1 MNKFYTAQEIADKL
15 KIKKNTVYELI
26 KRGELSSSK
35 VGKQLRVSEE
45 QLALYLKTASSSPSQ
60 EMSLRAPD
68 FQPES
73 SLLKRDYLLHSN
85 GLILCGQT
93 SPALELLLSQMSIH
107 PDGIPVLQSHMN
119 SYNGLYSLYFRKA
132 HIASASLS
140 VEDICRL
147 VPGTEL
153 TVICLYEY
161 PVGLYVQKGNPKQ
174 IETIRDLTRP
184 DITFA
189 NREKGSTRRIFLDR
203 ILLKEQISPKS
214 IAGYERELVSDLSTA
229 AAIIDGSA
237 DAALGEEL
245 VVRQTKAL
253 SFLPLKKLP
262 MYLVMETASLEKPG
276 FTPLLEIIRSE
287 EYRTILKNQT
297 GYDTS
302 HTGEIRTLYLSPEY
316 IPAPAHEKGTV
327 HERNSFRHCPFS
339 FIYSRRGKYFTL
351 LPPVPSLL
359 YTSRLFSSLLT
370 ASLSFLR

>member
-1 MNKFYTAQEIADKL
+1 M
-15 KIKKNTVYELI
+15 
-26 KRGELSSSK
+26 
-35 VGKQLRVSEE
+35 
-45 QLALYLKTASSSPSQ
+45 
-60 EMSLRAPD
+60 
-68 FQPES
+68 
-73 SLLKRDYLLHSN
+73 
-85 GLILCGQT
+85 
-93 SPALELLLSQMSIH
+93 
-107 PDGIPVLQSHMN
+107 
-119 SYNGLYSLYFRKA
+119 
-132 HIASASLS
+132 
-140 VEDICRL
+140 
-147 VPGTEL
+147 
-153 TVICLYEY
+153 
-161 PVGLYVQKGNPKQ
+161 QKGNPKQ

-302 HTGEIRTLYLSPEY
+302 HTGEIRTLS
-316 IPAPAHEKGTV
+316 
-327 HERNSFRHCPFS
+327 
-339 FIYSRRGKYFTL
+339 
-351 LPPVPSLL
+351 
-359 YTSRLFSSLLT
+359 
-370 ASLSFLR
+370 

>member
-302 HTGEIRTLYLSPEY
+302 HTGEIRTLS
-316 IPAPAHEKGTV
+316 
-327 HERNSFRHCPFS
+327 
-339 FIYSRRGKYFTL
+339 
-351 LPPVPSLL
+351 
-359 YTSRLFSSLLT
+359 
-370 ASLSFLR
+370 

>member
-45 QLALYLKTASSSPSQ
+45 QLSLYLKTASSSQ
-60 EMSLRAPD
+60 ETSLKAPD

-85 GLILCGQT
+85 GLILCGQA

-107 PDGIPVLQSHMN
+107 PEGIPVLQSHMN
-119 SYNGLYSLYFRKA
+119 SYNGLYSLYFGKA

-140 VEDICRL
+140 EEDICRL

-153 TVICLYEY
+153 TAICLYEY
-161 PVGLYVQKGNPKQ
+161 PVGLYVKKGNPKQ
-174 IETIRDLTRP
+174 IEAIRDLTRP

-203 ILLKEQISPKS
+203 ILMKEQISPKS
-214 IAGYERELVSDLSTA
+214 ISGYERELVSDLSTA
-229 AAIIDGSA
+229 ASIIDGSA

-245 VVRQTKAL
+245 VIRQTKTL
-253 SFLPLKKLP
+253 SFLPLEKLP

-302 HTGEIRTLYLSPEY
+302 HTGEIRTLS
-316 IPAPAHEKGTV
+316 
-327 HERNSFRHCPFS
+327 
-339 FIYSRRGKYFTL
+339 
-351 LPPVPSLL
+351 
-359 YTSRLFSSLLT
+359 
-370 ASLSFLR
+370 

>member
-45 QLALYLKTASSSPSQ
+45 QLSLYLKTSSSSQ
-60 EMSLRAPD
+60 ETSLKAPD

-85 GLILCGQT
+85 GLILCGRA

-107 PDGIPVLQSHMN
+107 PEGIPVLQSHMN
-119 SYNGLYSLYFRKA
+119 SYNGLYSLYFGKA

-140 VEDICRL
+140 EEDICRL

-153 TVICLYEY
+153 TAICLYEY
-161 PVGLYVQKGNPKQ
+161 PVGLYVKKGNPKQ
-174 IETIRDLTRP
+174 LEAIRDLTRP
-184 DITFA
+184 DIMFA

-203 ILLKEQISPKS
+203 ILMKEKISPKS
-214 IAGYERELVSDLSTA
+214 ISGYERELVSDLSTA

-245 VVRQTKAL
+245 VIRQTKTL
-253 SFLPLKKLP
+253 SFLPLEKLP

-276 FTPLLEIIRSE
+276 FAPLLEIIRSE

-302 HTGEIRTLYLSPEY
+302 HTGEIR
-316 IPAPAHEKGTV
+316 
-327 HERNSFRHCPFS
+327 N
-339 FIYSRRGKYFTL
+339 
-351 LPPVPSLL
+351 LP
-359 YTSRLFSSLLT
+359 
-370 ASLSFLR
+370 

>member
-45 QLALYLKTASSSPSQ
+45 QLSLYLKTASSSQ
-60 EMSLRAPD
+60 ETSLKAPD

-85 GLILCGQT
+85 GLILCGQA

-107 PDGIPVLQSHMN
+107 PEGIPVLQSHMN
-119 SYNGLYSLYFRKA
+119 SYNGLYSLYFGKA

-140 VEDICRL
+140 EEDICRL

-153 TVICLYEY
+153 TAICLYEY
-161 PVGLYVQKGNPKQ
+161 PVGLYVKKGNPKQ
-174 IETIRDLTRP
+174 IEAIRDLTRP

-203 ILLKEQISPKS
+203 ILMKEKISPKS
-214 IAGYERELVSDLSTA
+214 ISGYERELVSDLSTA

-245 VVRQTKAL
+245 VIRQTKTL
-253 SFLPLKKLP
+253 SFLPLEKLP

-302 HTGEIRTLYLSPEY
+302 HTGEIRTLS
-316 IPAPAHEKGTV
+316 
-327 HERNSFRHCPFS
+327 
-339 FIYSRRGKYFTL
+339 
-351 LPPVPSLL
+351 
-359 YTSRLFSSLLT
+359 
-370 ASLSFLR
+370 

>member
-147 VPGTEL
+147 VLGTEL

-302 HTGEIRTLYLSPEY
+302 HTGEIRTLS
-316 IPAPAHEKGTV
+316 
-327 HERNSFRHCPFS
+327 
-339 FIYSRRGKYFTL
+339 
-351 LPPVPSLL
+351 
-359 YTSRLFSSLLT
+359 
-370 ASLSFLR
+370 

>member
-45 QLALYLKTASSSPSQ
+45 QLSLYLKTASSSQ
-60 EMSLRAPD
+60 ETSLKAPD

-85 GLILCGQT
+85 GLILCGQA

-107 PDGIPVLQSHMN
+107 PEGIPVLQSHMN
-119 SYNGLYSLYFRKA
+119 SYNGLYSLYFGKA

-140 VEDICRL
+140 EEDICRL

-153 TVICLYEY
+153 TAICLYEY
-161 PVGLYVQKGNPKQ
+161 PVGLYVKKGNPKQ
-174 IETIRDLTRP
+174 IEAIRDLTRP

-203 ILLKEQISPKS
+203 ILMKEQISPKS
-214 IAGYERELVSDLSTA
+214 ISGYERELVSDLSTA

-245 VVRQTKAL
+245 VIRQTKTL
-253 SFLPLKKLP
+253 SFLPLEKLP

-302 HTGEIRTLYLSPEY
+302 HTGEIRTLS
-316 IPAPAHEKGTV
+316 
-327 HERNSFRHCPFS
+327 
-339 FIYSRRGKYFTL
+339 
-351 LPPVPSLL
+351 
-359 YTSRLFSSLLT
+359 
-370 ASLSFLR
+370 

>member
-45 QLALYLKTASSSPSQ
+45 QLALYLKTASSSQ
-60 EMSLRAPD
+60 EISLKTPD

-93 SPALELLLSQMSIH
+93 SPALELLLSQMSVH
-107 PDGIPVLQSHMN
+107 PDSIPVLQSHMN
-119 SYNGLYSLYFRKA
+119 SYNGLYSLYFGKS

-140 VEDICRL
+140 EEDICCL

-153 TVICLYEY
+153 TAICLYEY
-161 PVGLYVQKGNPKQ
+161 PVGLYVKKGNPKN
-174 IETIRDLTRP
+174 IENIRDLTRP

-203 ILLKEQISPKS
+203 ILMKEKISPGS
-214 IAGYERELVSDLSTA
+214 ISGYERELVSDLSTA
-229 AAIIDGSA
+229 AAIIDGRA

-245 VVRQTKAL
+245 IIRQTQVL
-253 SFLPLKKLP
+253 SFLPMEKLP
-262 MYLVMETASLEKPG
+262 MYLVMKTTSMEKPG
-276 FTPLLEIIRSE
+276 FAPLLEIIRSE

-302 HTGEIRTLYLSPEY
+302 HTGEIR
-316 IPAPAHEKGTV
+316 
-327 HERNSFRHCPFS
+327 N
-339 FIYSRRGKYFTL
+339 
-351 LPPVPSLL
+351 LP
-359 YTSRLFSSLLT
+359 
-370 ASLSFLR
+370 

>member
-45 QLALYLKTASSSPSQ
+45 QLSLYLKTASSSQ
-60 EMSLRAPD
+60 ETSLKAPD

-85 GLILCGQT
+85 GLILCGQA

-107 PDGIPVLQSHMN
+107 PEGIPVLQSHMN
-119 SYNGLYSLYFRKA
+119 SYNGLYSLYFGKA

-140 VEDICRL
+140 EEDICRL

-153 TVICLYEY
+153 TAICLYEY
-161 PVGLYVQKGNPKQ
+161 PVGLYVKKGNPKQ
-174 IETIRDLTRP
+174 IEAIRDLTRP

-203 ILLKEQISPKS
+203 ILMKEQISPKS
-214 IAGYERELVSDLSTA
+214 ISGYERELVSDLSTA

-245 VVRQTKAL
+245 VIRQTKTL
-253 SFLPLKKLP
+253 SFLSLEKLP

-302 HTGEIRTLYLSPEY
+302 HTGEIRTLS
-316 IPAPAHEKGTV
+316 
-327 HERNSFRHCPFS
+327 
-339 FIYSRRGKYFTL
+339 
-351 LPPVPSLL
+351 
-359 YTSRLFSSLLT
+359 
-370 ASLSFLR
+370 

>member
-45 QLALYLKTASSSPSQ
+45 QLAMYLKTASSKATM
-60 EMSLRAPD
+60 EMSLKAPD

-93 SPALELLLSQMSIH
+93 SPALELLLSQMAIH

-119 SYNGLYSLYFRKA
+119 SYNGLYSLYFKKA

-140 VEDICRL
+140 IEDICRL

-161 PVGLYVQKGNPKQ
+161 PIGLYVQKGNPKH
-174 IETIRDLTRP
+174 IKNIRDLTRS

-203 ILLKEQISPKS
+203 ILMKEQISPKS
-214 IAGYERELVSDLSTA
+214 ISGYERELVSDLSTA

-245 VVRQTKAL
+245 IIRQTKAL
-253 SFLPLKKLP
+253 SFLPLKKVP
-262 MYLVMETASLEKPG
+262 MYLVMETDSMEKPG
-276 FTPLLEIIRSE
+276 FHPLLEIIRSE

-302 HTGEIRTLYLSPEY
+302 HTGEILSLPSQRGQ
-316 IPAPAHEKGTV
+316 IPF
-327 HERNSFRHCPFS
+327 ERP
-339 FIYSRRGKYFTL
+339 
-351 LPPVPSLL
+351 
-359 YTSRLFSSLLT
+359 
-370 ASLSFLR
+370 

>member
-45 QLALYLKTASSSPSQ
+45 QLSLYLKTASSSQ
-60 EMSLRAPD
+60 ETSLKAPD

-85 GLILCGQT
+85 GLILCGQA

-107 PDGIPVLQSHMN
+107 PEGIPVLQSHMN
-119 SYNGLYSLYFRKA
+119 SYNGLYSLYFGKA

-140 VEDICRL
+140 EEDICRL

-153 TVICLYEY
+153 TAICLYGY
-161 PVGLYVQKGNPKQ
+161 PVGLYVKKGNPKQ
-174 IETIRDLTRP
+174 IEAIRDLTRP

-203 ILLKEQISPKS
+203 ILMKEQISPKS
-214 IAGYERELVSDLSTA
+214 ISGYERELVSDLSTA

-245 VVRQTKAL
+245 VIRQTKTL
-253 SFLPLKKLP
+253 SFLPLEKLP

-302 HTGEIRTLYLSPEY
+302 HTGEIRTLL
-316 IPAPAHEKGTV
+316 
-327 HERNSFRHCPFS
+327 
-339 FIYSRRGKYFTL
+339 
-351 LPPVPSLL
+351 
-359 YTSRLFSSLLT
+359 
-370 ASLSFLR
+370 

>member
-45 QLALYLKTASSSPSQ
+45 QLALYLKTTSSSQ
-60 EMSLRAPD
+60 EISLKTPD

-93 SPALELLLSQMSIH
+93 SPALELLLSQMSVH
-107 PDGIPVLQSHMN
+107 PDSIPVLQSHMN
-119 SYNGLYSLYFRKA
+119 SYNGLYSLYFGKS

-140 VEDICRL
+140 EEDICCL

-153 TVICLYEY
+153 TAICLYEY
-161 PVGLYVQKGNPKQ
+161 PVGLYVKKGNPKN
-174 IETIRDLTRP
+174 IENIRDLTRP

-203 ILLKEQISPKS
+203 ILMKEKISPGS
-214 IAGYERELVSDLSTA
+214 IFGYERELVSDLSTA
-229 AAIIDGSA
+229 AAIIDGRA

-245 VVRQTKAL
+245 IIRQTQAL
-253 SFLPLKKLP
+253 SFLPMEKLP
-262 MYLVMETASLEKPG
+262 MYLVMKTTSMEKPG
-276 FTPLLEIIRSE
+276 FAPLLEIIRSE

-302 HTGEIRTLYLSPEY
+302 HTGEIR
-316 IPAPAHEKGTV
+316 
-327 HERNSFRHCPFS
+327 N
-339 FIYSRRGKYFTL
+339 
-351 LPPVPSLL
+351 LP
-359 YTSRLFSSLLT
+359 
-370 ASLSFLR
+370 

>member
-45 QLALYLKTASSSPSQ
+45 QLSLYLKTASSSQ
-60 EMSLRAPD
+60 ETSLKAPD

-85 GLILCGQT
+85 GLILCGQA

-107 PDGIPVLQSHMN
+107 PEGIPVLQSHMN
-119 SYNGLYSLYFRKA
+119 SYNGLYSLYFGKA

-140 VEDICRL
+140 EEDICRL

-153 TVICLYEY
+153 TAICLYEY
-161 PVGLYVQKGNPKQ
+161 PVGLYVKKGNPKQ
-174 IETIRDLTRP
+174 IEAIRDLTRP

-203 ILLKEQISPKS
+203 ILMKEQISPKS
-214 IAGYERELVSDLSTA
+214 ISGYERELVSDLSTA
-229 AAIIDGSA
+229 TAIIDGSA

-245 VVRQTKAL
+245 VIRQTKTL

-297 GYDTS
+297 GYETS
-302 HTGEIRTLYLSPEY
+302 HTGEIRTLS
-316 IPAPAHEKGTV
+316 
-327 HERNSFRHCPFS
+327 
-339 FIYSRRGKYFTL
+339 
-351 LPPVPSLL
+351 
-359 YTSRLFSSLLT
+359 
-370 ASLSFLR
+370 

>member
-35 VGKQLRVSEE
+35 IGKQLRVSEE
-45 QLALYLKTASSSPSQ
+45 QLSLYLKTASSSQ
-60 EMSLRAPD
+60 ETSLKAPD

-85 GLILCGQT
+85 GLILCGQA

-107 PDGIPVLQSHMN
+107 PEGIPVLQSHMN
-119 SYNGLYSLYFRKA
+119 SYNGLYSLYFGKA

-140 VEDICRL
+140 EEDICRL

-153 TVICLYEY
+153 TAICLYEY
-161 PVGLYVQKGNPKQ
+161 PVGLYVKKGNPKQ
-174 IETIRDLTRP
+174 IEAIRDLTRP

-203 ILLKEQISPKS
+203 ILMKEQISPKS
-214 IAGYERELVSDLSTA
+214 ISGYERELVSDLSTA

-245 VVRQTKAL
+245 VIRQTKTL
-253 SFLPLKKLP
+253 SFLPLEKLP

-302 HTGEIRTLYLSPEY
+302 HTGEIRTLS
-316 IPAPAHEKGTV
+316 
-327 HERNSFRHCPFS
+327 
-339 FIYSRRGKYFTL
+339 
-351 LPPVPSLL
+351 
-359 YTSRLFSSLLT
+359 
-370 ASLSFLR
+370 

>member
-45 QLALYLKTASSSPSQ
+45 QLSLYLKTASSSQ
-60 EMSLRAPD
+60 ETSLKAPD

-85 GLILCGQT
+85 GLILCGQA

-107 PDGIPVLQSHMN
+107 PEGIPVLQSHMN
-119 SYNGLYSLYFRKA
+119 SYNGLYSLYFGKA

-140 VEDICRL
+140 EEDICRL

-153 TVICLYEY
+153 TAICLYEY
-161 PVGLYVQKGNPKQ
+161 PVGLYVKKGNPKQ
-174 IETIRDLTRP
+174 IEAIRDLTRP

-203 ILLKEQISPKS
+203 ILMKEQISPKS
-214 IAGYERELVSDLSTA
+214 ISGYERGLVSDLSTA

-245 VVRQTKAL
+245 VIRQTKTL

-302 HTGEIRTLYLSPEY
+302 HTGEIRTLS
-316 IPAPAHEKGTV
+316 
-327 HERNSFRHCPFS
+327 
-339 FIYSRRGKYFTL
+339 
-351 LPPVPSLL
+351 
-359 YTSRLFSSLLT
+359 
-370 ASLSFLR
+370 

>member
-45 QLALYLKTASSSPSQ
+45 QLALYLKTASSSQ
-60 EMSLRAPD
+60 EISLLTPD

-107 PDGIPVLQSHMN
+107 PNGIPVLQSHMN
-119 SYNGLYSLYFRKA
+119 SYNGLYSLYFGKA

-140 VEDICRL
+140 EEDICRL

-153 TVICLYEY
+153 TAICLYEY

-174 IETIRDLTRP
+174 IEAIRDLTRP

-203 ILLKEQISPKS
+203 ILMKEKISPKNIS
-214 IAGYERELVSDLSTA
+214 GYERELVSDLSTA

-245 VVRQTKAL
+245 VIRQTKTL
-253 SFLPLKKLP
+253 SFLPLEKLP
-262 MYLVMETASLEKPG
+262 MYLVIETASLEKPG
-276 FTPLLEIIRSE
+276 FAPLLEIIRSE

-302 HTGEIRTLYLSPEY
+302 RTGEIRTLS
-316 IPAPAHEKGTV
+316 
-327 HERNSFRHCPFS
+327 
-339 FIYSRRGKYFTL
+339 
-351 LPPVPSLL
+351 
-359 YTSRLFSSLLT
+359 
-370 ASLSFLR
+370 

>member
-45 QLALYLKTASSSPSQ
+45 QLALYLKTASSSQ
-60 EMSLRAPD
+60 EISLKTPD

-93 SPALELLLSQMSIH
+93 SPALELLLSQMSVH
-107 PDGIPVLQSHMN
+107 PDSIPVLQSHMN
-119 SYNGLYSLYFRKA
+119 SYNGLYSLYFGKS

-140 VEDICRL
+140 EEDICCL

-153 TVICLYEY
+153 TAICLYEY
-161 PVGLYVQKGNPKQ
+161 PVGLYVKKGNPKN
-174 IETIRDLTRP
+174 IENIRDLTRP
-184 DITFA
+184 DVTFA

-203 ILLKEQISPKS
+203 ILMKEKISPGS
-214 IAGYERELVSDLSTA
+214 VSGYERELVSDLSTA
-229 AAIIDGSA
+229 AAIIDGRA
-237 DAALGEEL
+237 DTALGEEL
-245 VVRQTKAL
+245 IIRQTQAL
-253 SFLPLKKLP
+253 SFLPMEKLP
-262 MYLVMETASLEKPG
+262 MYLVMKTTSMEKPG
-276 FTPLLEIIRSE
+276 FAPLLEIIRSE

-302 HTGEIRTLYLSPEY
+302 HTGEIR
-316 IPAPAHEKGTV
+316 
-327 HERNSFRHCPFS
+327 N
-339 FIYSRRGKYFTL
+339 
-351 LPPVPSLL
+351 LP
-359 YTSRLFSSLLT
+359 
-370 ASLSFLR
+370 

>member
-45 QLALYLKTASSSPSQ
+45 QLSLYLKTSSSSQ
-60 EMSLRAPD
+60 ETSLKAPD

-85 GLILCGQT
+85 GLILCGQA

-107 PDGIPVLQSHMN
+107 PEGIPVLQSHMN
-119 SYNGLYSLYFRKA
+119 SYNGLYSLYFGKA

-140 VEDICRL
+140 EEDICRL

-153 TVICLYEY
+153 TAICLYEY
-161 PVGLYVQKGNPKQ
+161 PVGLYVKKGNPKN
-174 IETIRDLTRP
+174 IENIRDLTRP
-184 DITFA
+184 DVTFA

-203 ILLKEQISPKS
+203 ILMKEKISPKS
-214 IAGYERELVSDLSTA
+214 ISGYERELVSDLSTA

-245 VVRQTKAL
+245 VIRQTKTL
-253 SFLPLKKLP
+253 SFLPLEKLP

-276 FTPLLEIIRSE
+276 FAPLLEIIRSE

-302 HTGEIRTLYLSPEY
+302 HTGEIRTLS
-316 IPAPAHEKGTV
+316 
-327 HERNSFRHCPFS
+327 
-339 FIYSRRGKYFTL
+339 
-351 LPPVPSLL
+351 
-359 YTSRLFSSLLT
+359 
-370 ASLSFLR
+370 

>member
-45 QLALYLKTASSSPSQ
+45 QLALYLKTASSSQ
-60 EMSLRAPD
+60 EISLKTPD

-93 SPALELLLSQMSIH
+93 SPALELLLSQMSVH
-107 PDGIPVLQSHMN
+107 PDSIPVLQSHMN
-119 SYNGLYSLYFRKA
+119 SYNGLYSLYFGKS

-140 VEDICRL
+140 EEDICCL

-153 TVICLYEY
+153 TAICLYEY
-161 PVGLYVQKGNPKQ
+161 PVGLYVKKGNPKN
-174 IETIRDLTRP
+174 IENIRDLTRP

-203 ILLKEQISPKS
+203 ILMKEKISPGS
-214 IAGYERELVSDLSTA
+214 VSGYERELVSDLSTA
-229 AAIIDGSA
+229 AAIIDGRA

-245 VVRQTKAL
+245 IIRQTQAL
-253 SFLPLKKLP
+253 SFLPMEKLP
-262 MYLVMETASLEKPG
+262 MYLVMKTTSMEKPG
-276 FTPLLEIIRSE
+276 FAPLLEIIRSE

-302 HTGEIRTLYLSPEY
+302 HTGEIR
-316 IPAPAHEKGTV
+316 
-327 HERNSFRHCPFS
+327 N
-339 FIYSRRGKYFTL
+339 
-351 LPPVPSLL
+351 LP
-359 YTSRLFSSLLT
+359 
-370 ASLSFLR
+370 

>member
-45 QLALYLKTASSSPSQ
+45 QLALYLKTASSSQ
-60 EMSLRAPD
+60 ETSLKAPD

-85 GLILCGQT
+85 GLILCGQA

-107 PDGIPVLQSHMN
+107 PEGIPVLQSHMN
-119 SYNGLYSLYFRKA
+119 SYNGLYSLYFGKA

-140 VEDICRL
+140 EEDICRL

-153 TVICLYEY
+153 TAICLYEY

-174 IETIRDLTRP
+174 IEAIRDLTRP

-203 ILLKEQISPKS
+203 ILMKEKISPKS
-214 IAGYERELVSDLSTA
+214 ISGYERELVSDLSTA
-229 AAIIDGSA
+229 AAIIDGST

-245 VVRQTKAL
+245 VIRQTEAL
-253 SFLPLKKLP
+253 SFLPLEKLP

-276 FTPLLEIIRSE
+276 FAPLLEIIRSE

-302 HTGEIRTLYLSPEY
+302 RTGEIRTLS
-316 IPAPAHEKGTV
+316 
-327 HERNSFRHCPFS
+327 
-339 FIYSRRGKYFTL
+339 
-351 LPPVPSLL
+351 
-359 YTSRLFSSLLT
+359 
-370 ASLSFLR
+370 

>member
-45 QLALYLKTASSSPSQ
+45 QLSLYLKTASSSQ
-60 EMSLRAPD
+60 ETSLKAPD

-85 GLILCGQT
+85 GLILCGQA

-107 PDGIPVLQSHMN
+107 PEGIPVLQSHMN
-119 SYNGLYSLYFRKA
+119 SYNGLYSLYFGKA

-140 VEDICRL
+140 EEDICRL

-153 TVICLYEY
+153 TAICLYEY
-161 PVGLYVQKGNPKQ
+161 PVGLYVKKGNPKQ
-174 IETIRDLTRP
+174 IEAIRDLTRP

-203 ILLKEQISPKS
+203 ILMKEQISPKS
-214 IAGYERELVSDLSTA
+214 ISGYERELVSDLSTA
-229 AAIIDGSA
+229 AAIIDGNA

-245 VVRQTKAL
+245 VIRQTKTL
-253 SFLPLKKLP
+253 SFLPLEKLP

-302 HTGEIRTLYLSPEY
+302 HTGEIRTLS
-316 IPAPAHEKGTV
+316 
-327 HERNSFRHCPFS
+327 
-339 FIYSRRGKYFTL
+339 
-351 LPPVPSLL
+351 
-359 YTSRLFSSLLT
+359 
-370 ASLSFLR
+370 

>member
-45 QLALYLKTASSSPSQ
+45 QLSLYLKTASSSQ
-60 EMSLRAPD
+60 ETSLKAPD

-85 GLILCGQT
+85 GLILCGQA

-107 PDGIPVLQSHMN
+107 PEGIPVLQSHMN
-119 SYNGLYSLYFRKA
+119 RYNGLYSLYFGKA

-140 VEDICRL
+140 EEDICRL

-153 TVICLYEY
+153 TAICLYEY
-161 PVGLYVQKGNPKQ
+161 PVGLYVKKGNPKQ
-174 IETIRDLTRP
+174 IEAIRDLTRP

-203 ILLKEQISPKS
+203 ILMKEQISPKS
-214 IAGYERELVSDLSTA
+214 ISGYERELVSDLSTA

-245 VVRQTKAL
+245 VIRQTKTL
-253 SFLPLKKLP
+253 SFLPLEKLP

-302 HTGEIRTLYLSPEY
+302 HTGEIRTLS
-316 IPAPAHEKGTV
+316 
-327 HERNSFRHCPFS
+327 
-339 FIYSRRGKYFTL
+339 
-351 LPPVPSLL
+351 
-359 YTSRLFSSLLT
+359 
-370 ASLSFLR
+370 

>member
-45 QLALYLKTASSSPSQ
+45 QLALYLKTASSSQ
-60 EMSLRAPD
+60 ETSLKAPD

-85 GLILCGQT
+85 GLILCGQA

-107 PDGIPVLQSHMN
+107 PEGIPVLQSHMN
-119 SYNGLYSLYFRKA
+119 SYNGLYSLYFGKA

-140 VEDICRL
+140 EEDICRL

-153 TVICLYEY
+153 TSICLYEY

-174 IETIRDLTRP
+174 IEAIRDLTRP

-203 ILLKEQISPKS
+203 ILMKEKISPKS
-214 IAGYERELVSDLSTA
+214 ISGYERELVSDLSTA

-237 DAALGEEL
+237 DAALGEKL
-245 VVRQTKAL
+245 VIRQTEAL
-253 SFLPLKKLP
+253 SFLPLEKLP

-276 FTPLLEIIRSE
+276 FAPLLEIIRSE
-287 EYRTILKNQT
+287 EYRTILKSQT

-302 HTGEIRTLYLSPEY
+302 HTGEIRTLS
-316 IPAPAHEKGTV
+316 
-327 HERNSFRHCPFS
+327 
-339 FIYSRRGKYFTL
+339 
-351 LPPVPSLL
+351 
-359 YTSRLFSSLLT
+359 
-370 ASLSFLR
+370 

>member
-45 QLALYLKTASSSPSQ
+45 QLALYLKTTSSSQ
-60 EMSLRAPD
+60 EISLKTPD

-93 SPALELLLSQMSIH
+93 SPALELLLSQMSVH
-107 PDGIPVLQSHMN
+107 PDSIPVLQSHMN
-119 SYNGLYSLYFRKA
+119 SYNGLYSLYFGKS

-140 VEDICRL
+140 EEDICCL

-153 TVICLYEY
+153 TAVCLYEY
-161 PVGLYVQKGNPKQ
+161 PVGLYVKKGNPKN
-174 IETIRDLTRP
+174 IENIRDLTRP
-184 DITFA
+184 DVTFA

-203 ILLKEQISPKS
+203 ILMKEKISPRS
-214 IAGYERELVSDLSTA
+214 ISGYERELVSDLSTA
-229 AAIIDGSA
+229 AAIIDGRA

-245 VVRQTKAL
+245 IIRQTQAL
-253 SFLPLKKLP
+253 SFLPMEKLP
-262 MYLVMETASLEKPG
+262 MYLVMETASMEKPG
-276 FTPLLEIIRSE
+276 FAPLLEIIRSE

-302 HTGEIRTLYLSPEY
+302 HTGEIR
-316 IPAPAHEKGTV
+316 
-327 HERNSFRHCPFS
+327 N
-339 FIYSRRGKYFTL
+339 
-351 LPPVPSLL
+351 LP
-359 YTSRLFSSLLT
+359 
-370 ASLSFLR
+370 

>member
-45 QLALYLKTASSSPSQ
+45 QLALYLKTASSGN
-60 EMSLRAPD
+60 SLEVSLQTPD

-119 SYNGLYSLYFRKA
+119 SYNGLYSLYFGKA

-140 VEDICRL
+140 EEDICRL
-147 VPGTEL
+147 VPGTDL
-153 TVICLYEY
+153 TAICLYEY
-161 PVGLYVQKGNPKQ
+161 PVGLYVQKGNPKN
-174 IETIRDLTRP
+174 IENIRDLARP
-184 DITFA
+184 DVIFA

-203 ILLKEQISPKS
+203 ILMKEKISPGTIS
-214 IAGYERELVSDLSTA
+214 GYERELVSDLSTA

-237 DAALGEEL
+237 DTALGEEL
-245 VVRQTKAL
+245 IVRQTKAL
-253 SFLPLKKLP
+253 TFLPLKKLP

-276 FTPLLEIIRSE
+276 FAPLLEIVRSG

-302 HTGEIRTLYLSPEY
+302 HTGEIR
-316 IPAPAHEKGTV
+316 K
-327 HERNSFRHCPFS
+327 
-339 FIYSRRGKYFTL
+339 
-351 LPPVPSLL
+351 
-359 YTSRLFSSLLT
+359 LT
-370 ASLSFLR
+370 

>member
-45 QLALYLKTASSSPSQ
+45 QLSLYLKTASSSQ
-60 EMSLRAPD
+60 ETSLKAPD

-85 GLILCGQT
+85 GLILCGQA

-107 PDGIPVLQSHMN
+107 PEGIPVLQSHMN
-119 SYNGLYSLYFRKA
+119 SYNGLYSLYFGKA

-140 VEDICRL
+140 EEDICRL

-153 TVICLYEY
+153 TAICLYEY
-161 PVGLYVQKGNPKQ
+161 PVGLYVKKGNPKQ
-174 IETIRDLTRP
+174 IEAIRDLTKP

-203 ILLKEQISPKS
+203 ILMKEQISPKS
-214 IAGYERELVSDLSTA
+214 ISGYERELVSDLSTA

-245 VVRQTKAL
+245 VIRQTKTL

-302 HTGEIRTLYLSPEY
+302 HTGEIRTLS
-316 IPAPAHEKGTV
+316 
-327 HERNSFRHCPFS
+327 
-339 FIYSRRGKYFTL
+339 
-351 LPPVPSLL
+351 
-359 YTSRLFSSLLT
+359 
-370 ASLSFLR
+370 

>member
-45 QLALYLKTASSSPSQ
+45 QLSLYLKTASSSQ
-60 EMSLRAPD
+60 ETSLKAPD

-85 GLILCGQT
+85 GLILCGQA

-107 PDGIPVLQSHMN
+107 PEGIPVLQSHMN
-119 SYNGLYSLYFRKA
+119 SYNGLYSLYFGKA

-140 VEDICRL
+140 EEDICRL

-153 TVICLYEY
+153 TAICLYEY
-161 PVGLYVQKGNPKQ
+161 PVGLYVKKGNPKQ
-174 IETIRDLTRP
+174 IEAIRDLTRP

-203 ILLKEQISPKS
+203 ILMKEQISPKS
-214 IAGYERELVSDLSTA
+214 ISGYERELVSDLSTA

-245 VVRQTKAL
+245 VIRQTKTL
-253 SFLPLKKLP
+253 SFLPLEKLP

-302 HTGEIRTLYLSPEY
+302 HTGEIRTLL
-316 IPAPAHEKGTV
+316 
-327 HERNSFRHCPFS
+327 
-339 FIYSRRGKYFTL
+339 
-351 LPPVPSLL
+351 
-359 YTSRLFSSLLT
+359 
-370 ASLSFLR
+370 

>member
-45 QLALYLKTASSSPSQ
+45 QLSLYLKTASSSQ
-60 EMSLRAPD
+60 ETSLKAPD

-85 GLILCGQT
+85 GLILCGQA

-107 PDGIPVLQSHMN
+107 PGGIPVLQSHMN
-119 SYNGLYSLYFRKA
+119 SYNGLYSLYFGKA

-140 VEDICRL
+140 EEDICRL

-153 TVICLYEY
+153 TAICLYEY
-161 PVGLYVQKGNPKQ
+161 PVGLYVKKGNPKQ
-174 IETIRDLTRP
+174 IEAIRDLTRP

-203 ILLKEQISPKS
+203 ILMKEKISPKS
-214 IAGYERELVSDLSTA
+214 ISGYERELVSDLSTA

-245 VVRQTKAL
+245 VIRQTKTL
-253 SFLPLKKLP
+253 SFLPLEKLP

-302 HTGEIRTLYLSPEY
+302 HTGEIRTLS
-316 IPAPAHEKGTV
+316 
-327 HERNSFRHCPFS
+327 
-339 FIYSRRGKYFTL
+339 
-351 LPPVPSLL
+351 
-359 YTSRLFSSLLT
+359 
-370 ASLSFLR
+370 

>member
-45 QLALYLKTASSSPSQ
+45 QLALYLKTASSSQ
-60 EMSLRAPD
+60 EISLKTPD

-93 SPALELLLSQMSIH
+93 SPALELLLSQMSVH
-107 PDGIPVLQSHMN
+107 PDSIPVLQSHMN
-119 SYNGLYSLYFRKA
+119 SYNGLYSLYFGKS
-132 HIASASLS
+132 HISSASLS
-140 VEDICRL
+140 EEDICCL

-153 TVICLYEY
+153 TAVCLYEY
-161 PVGLYVQKGNPKQ
+161 PVGLYVKKGNPKN
-174 IETIRDLTRP
+174 IENIRDLTRP
-184 DITFA
+184 DVTFA

-203 ILLKEQISPKS
+203 ILMKEKISPGS
-214 IAGYERELVSDLSTA
+214 ISGYERELVSDLSTA
-229 AAIIDGSA
+229 AAIIDGRA

-245 VVRQTKAL
+245 IIRQTQAL
-253 SFLPLKKLP
+253 SFLPMEKLP
-262 MYLVMETASLEKPG
+262 MYLVMKTTSMEKPG
-276 FTPLLEIIRSE
+276 FAPLLEIIRSE

-302 HTGEIRTLYLSPEY
+302 HTGEIR
-316 IPAPAHEKGTV
+316 
-327 HERNSFRHCPFS
+327 N
-339 FIYSRRGKYFTL
+339 
-351 LPPVPSLL
+351 LP
-359 YTSRLFSSLLT
+359 
-370 ASLSFLR
+370 

>member
-45 QLALYLKTASSSPSQ
+45 QLALYLKTASSSQ
-60 EMSLRAPD
+60 EISLKTPD

-93 SPALELLLSQMSIH
+93 SPALELLLSQMSVH
-107 PDGIPVLQSHMN
+107 PDSIPVLQSHMN
-119 SYNGLYSLYFRKA
+119 SYNGLYSLYFGKS

-140 VEDICRL
+140 EEDICCL

-153 TVICLYEY
+153 TAICLYEY
-161 PVGLYVQKGNPKQ
+161 PVGLYVKKGNPKN
-174 IETIRDLTRP
+174 IENIRDLTRP

-203 ILLKEQISPKS
+203 ILMKEKISPGS
-214 IAGYERELVSDLSTA
+214 ISGYERELVSDLSTA
-229 AAIIDGSA
+229 AAIIDGRA

-245 VVRQTKAL
+245 IIRQTQAL
-253 SFLPLKKLP
+253 SFLPMEKLP
-262 MYLVMETASLEKPG
+262 MYLVMKTTSMEKPG
-276 FTPLLEIIRSE
+276 FAPLLEIIRSE

-297 GYDTS
+297 GYDIS
-302 HTGEIRTLYLSPEY
+302 HTGEIR
-316 IPAPAHEKGTV
+316 
-327 HERNSFRHCPFS
+327 N
-339 FIYSRRGKYFTL
+339 
-351 LPPVPSLL
+351 LP
-359 YTSRLFSSLLT
+359 
-370 ASLSFLR
+370 

>member
-45 QLALYLKTASSSPSQ
+45 QLALYLKTASSSQ
-60 EMSLRAPD
+60 EISLKTPD

-93 SPALELLLSQMSIH
+93 SPALELLLSQMSVH
-107 PDGIPVLQSHMN
+107 PDSIPVLQSHMN
-119 SYNGLYSLYFRKA
+119 SYNGLYSLYFGKS

-140 VEDICRL
+140 EEDICCL

-153 TVICLYEY
+153 TAVCLYEY
-161 PVGLYVQKGNPKQ
+161 PVGLYVKKGNPKN
-174 IETIRDLTRP
+174 IENIRDLTRP

-203 ILLKEQISPKS
+203 ILMKEKISPGS
-214 IAGYERELVSDLSTA
+214 ISGYERELVSDLSTA
-229 AAIIDGSA
+229 AAIIDGRA

-245 VVRQTKAL
+245 IIRQTQAL
-253 SFLPLKKLP
+253 SFLPMEKLP
-262 MYLVMETASLEKPG
+262 MYLVMKTTSMEKPG
-276 FTPLLEIIRSE
+276 FAPLLEIIRSE

-297 GYDTS
+297 GYDIS
-302 HTGEIRTLYLSPEY
+302 HTGEIR
-316 IPAPAHEKGTV
+316 
-327 HERNSFRHCPFS
+327 N
-339 FIYSRRGKYFTL
+339 
-351 LPPVPSLL
+351 LP
-359 YTSRLFSSLLT
+359 
-370 ASLSFLR
+370 